1 MIAMSQSE
9 LRIGE
14 LAARSGVS
22 VDTVRYYERQRLLPS
37 AARTGGGF
45 RLFKADAV
53 ERIRFIKHAQ
63 EIGLSLGEIKELMT
77 VGGGAGECRRV
88 RDLLQVKLA
97 ELDERIKAMRN
108 FRRTLAEHLK
118 ECEHELSEKGRAAQC
133 PVVTIKRA

>member
-1 MIAMSQSE
+1 MSQSE

-45 RLFKADAV
+45 RLFKPEAV

-63 EIGLSLGEIKELMT
+63 EIGLSLDEIKELMT

-88 RDLLQVKLA
+88 RDLLRVKLA

-108 FRRTLAEHLK
+108 FR
-118 ECEHELSEKGRAAQC
+118 
-133 PVVTIKRA
+133 